1 MDYFSL
7 SSIHDALLV
16 KEIHNNRKVCNC
28 VGNFTLS
35 KSRWRSDRFLGG
47 YLVTSNFGRLV
58 PDLQKDDAKRV
69 RYGEGLTAYRGDFFF
84 RNTEHCCEVV
94 LLNHLS

>member
-7 SSIHDALLV
+7 SSFHEALLV

-28 VGNFTLS
+28 VGGFTLS

-47 YLVTSNFGRLV
+47 YLVSPNFGRI
-58 PDLQKDDAKRV
+58 P
-69 RYGEGLTAYRGDFFF
+69 
-84 RNTEHCCEVV
+84 
-94 LLNHLS
+94 

>member
-1 MDYFSL
+1 M
-7 SSIHDALLV
+7 
-16 KEIHNNRKVCNC
+16 
-28 VGNFTLS
+28 S
-35 KSRWRSDRFLGG
+35 KSRWRSDRFPGG

-69 RYGEGLTAYRGDFFF
+69 RYEKGLTAYRGDFFLGIQNIF
-84 RNTEHCCEVV
+84 CCEVI

>member
-16 KEIHNNRKVCNC
+16 TEIHNNRKVFNC

-35 KSRWRSDRFLGG
+35 KSRWRSDRFLVG
-47 YLVTSNFGRLV
+47 YLVTSNFGRI
-58 PDLQKDDAKRV
+58 P
-69 RYGEGLTAYRGDFFF
+69 
-84 RNTEHCCEVV
+84 
-94 LLNHLS
+94 

>member
-58 PDLQKDDAKRV
+58 PDLQKDDAKLV
-69 RYGEGLTAYRGDFFF
+69 RYGESLTAYRGDFFLGIQ
-84 RNTEHCCEVV
+84 NIAVK
-94 LLNHLS
+94 

>member
-1 MDYFSL
+1 M
-7 SSIHDALLV
+7 
-16 KEIHNNRKVCNC
+16 
-28 VGNFTLS
+28 
-35 KSRWRSDRFLGG
+35 
-47 YLVTSNFGRLV
+47 TSNFGRLV

-69 RYGEGLTAYRGDFFF
+69 RYGEGLTAYQGDF